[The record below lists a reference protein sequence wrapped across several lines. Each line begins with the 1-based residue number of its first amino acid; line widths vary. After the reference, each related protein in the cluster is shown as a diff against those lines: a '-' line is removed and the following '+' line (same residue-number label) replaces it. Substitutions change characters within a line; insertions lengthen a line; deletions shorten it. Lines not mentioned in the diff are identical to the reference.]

1 MNQHDLCKLFH
12 NPLHLNS
19 HLKNISSHGV
29 KTSLTT
35 TWIIFFFIFF
45 TSSYSF
51 ISLIDNKNNSPWFI
65 ACSSLKERPSLS
77 AVQFSM
83 LWEALRFKELTMRRL
98 SVARLSLSSFLCWC
112 WTMSHHWCGF
122 WLNFWHWRVSEQINQ
137 ILCAVYRF
145 PFTALVIYNSYM
157 VL

>member
-1 MNQHDLCKLFH
+1 MNQHDLCKLFR

-19 HLKNISSHGV
+19 HLKNISCHGV

-35 TWIIFFFIFF
+35 TRIIFFLIFF

-83 LWEALRFKELTMRRL
+83 LWEALRFKELTCVGCLWPDWAFPPSSDDAERCHIIDVDSDWTLDIEGCHNRL
-98 SVARLSLSSFLCWC
+98 TRSSVLFTDFRLQ
-112 WTMSHHWCGF
+112 HW
-122 WLNFWHWRVSEQINQ
+122 
-137 ILCAVYRF
+137 
-145 PFTALVIYNSYM
+145 
-157 VL
+157 